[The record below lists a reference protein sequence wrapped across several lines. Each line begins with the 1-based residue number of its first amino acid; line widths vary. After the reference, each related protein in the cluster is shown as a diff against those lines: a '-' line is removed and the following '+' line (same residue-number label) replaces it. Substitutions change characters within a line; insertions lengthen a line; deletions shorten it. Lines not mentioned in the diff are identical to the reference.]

1 MYIYF
6 SKLHCHTC
14 GQNKKKRA
22 VKSLRQTDRELL
34 KSITEQYS
42 KVWIFLTDGN
52 LLVFAMDVD
61 VQDHWGSANNNWI
74 IPCSMGQKW
83 RKEICSKGKCSDPVC
98 ARARKPQATS
108 SHQDVPHSATAPS
121 VNGKCL
127 TSKTL
132 PLTTQVGW
140 KSKQKLKNKPLLIK
154 KACVCMKKLF
164 YFFFF
169 FFGLGLVGG
178 WGRGR
183 FWGDENDDHLL
194 LFMWP
199 CEAWNQPLYAFYM
212 LKYGLFL
219 KKKKKKGY
227 AHYNHSY
234 AHSSSWF
241 ESNGPTTSLYCHHNL
256 SPLNIILVGNSLN
269 LSFIIYMVKML
280 IFLIYF
286 FFK

>member
-1 MYIYF
+1 
-6 SKLHCHTC
+6 
-14 GQNKKKRA
+14 
-22 VKSLRQTDRELL
+22 
-34 KSITEQYS
+34 
-42 KVWIFLTDGN
+42 
-52 LLVFAMDVD
+52 MDVD

-164 YFFFF
+164 YFFVFF
-169 FFGLGLVGG
+169 FWPWFSRRLRTGEILRGWKWWSFVTFHVALWGLK
-178 WGRGR
+178 
-183 FWGDENDDHLL
+183 
-194 LFMWP
+194 P
-199 CEAWNQPLYAFYM
+199 TPLC
-212 LKYGLFL
+212 FL
-219 KKKKKKGY
+219 YVKIWFVFEKKKKKRIC
-227 AHYNHSY
+227 
-234 AHSSSWF
+234 
-241 ESNGPTTSLYCHHNL
+241 TL
-256 SPLNIILVGNSLN
+256 
-269 LSFIIYMVKML
+269 
-280 IFLIYF
+280 
-286 FFK
+286 